1 MKCPSCGAPMQE
13 GQMYCEHCGK
23 EIQIVPEFESEIDN
37 SIRAA
42 MSNVATELSQP
53 VKDEKKHFQKKGRFG
68 RLNRKKKF
76 AVLFTAVVLAAFGI
90 AGSVAAIQY
99 FLPEVQYQRAV
110 TYLKAKDFDEAA
122 SHFERAVHLSPNNVS
137 YLNGLSACY
146 YAMGKQEEAKDL
158 CLEMISLEGSNE
170 EAYRRF
176 IAISEK
182 QGDYEGINALMQG
195 CRDKEIR
202 NLYLDYMANP
212 PEFSVPGGTYHEVQ
226 TVKLIG
232 NAAGAIYYTVNGKA
246 AEEGDPVYTNP
257 ITLESG
263 TYRISALFV
272 NQYGVKSEAA
282 TETYF
287 IDVSRPDAP
296 EVEPLSGAYEK
307 PWLISVEVPEGC
319 KVYYTTDKTDP
330 GTGSMLYEEAFWMP
344 VGNSTLRFVTVTQG
358 GVPGEIAERKYTLNL
373 HPVMSMDAAK
383 NQLVLTLK
391 NAGLVSSL
399 QGDVPGKKG
408 HNLYTYKYAL
418 TINEHHYYLYR
429 EYYEESEKSSNATG
443 NDYVVNYMSGECY
456 RAVQQQDK
464 TFKLY
469 TIENPNDGTE
479 EGES

>member
-37 SIRAA
+37 SIREA
-42 MSNVATELSQP
+42 MSDVATELAQP
-53 VKDEKKHFQKKGRFG
+53 AADEKKPFHKKGRFG
-68 RLNRKKKF
+68 RLDRKKKLAF
-76 AVLFTAVVLAAFGI
+76 FFTAVVLAALGI
-90 AGSVAAIQY
+90 SVGVAAIQY
-99 FLPEVQYQRAV
+99 FMPDYQYQSAAA
-110 TYLKAKDFDEAA
+110 YMKEKDYENAA
-122 SHFERAVHLSPNNVS
+122 SHFERAVSLSPNNVS
-137 YLNGLSACY
+137 YLNGLSSCY
-146 YAMGKQEEAKDL
+146 YAMGKQEEAKAL

-176 IAISEK
+176 VAISEK
-182 QGDYEGINALMQG
+182 QKDYEGINELMQG

-212 PEFSVPGGTYHEVQ
+212 PEFNIPGGTYHEVQ

-232 NAAGAIYYTVNGKA
+232 NAAGTIYYTVNGGVA
-246 AEEGDPVYTNP
+246 DENDPVYTNP

-263 TYRISALFV
+263 TYKINALFV
-272 NQYGVKSEAA
+272 NQYGVKSKPS

-287 IDVSRPDAP
+287 IDVSRPDPP
-296 EVEPLSGAYEK
+296 EVEPLSGTYEK

-330 GTGSMLYEEAFWMP
+330 GAGSTLYEEAFWMP
-344 VGNSTLRFVTVTQG
+344 VGNSTLRFVTVSAG
-358 GVPGEIAERKYTLNL
+358 GVSGDITERKYTLNL
-373 HPVMSMDAAK
+373 HPVMSMEAAK

-391 NAGLVSSL
+391 NAGVVSSL

-408 HNLYTYKYAL
+408 RNLYTYKYAL

-429 EYYEESEKSSNATG
+429 EYYEEAENSSNATG

-469 TIENPNDGTE
+469 TIESLVDGTE